1 MIAVNH
7 NIPEPLAR
15 WAARIAWFSLTV
27 IVAGAVL
34 HRLLGLPTPVALN
47 LFYGG
52 IGGALCAL
60 LLAMAAIARIWMRGR
75 TGAFNAGVAVFVSIG
90 LLSWPLSLWRTAS
103 SLPEINDVTTDTVNP
118 PQLSVMAN
126 ARGAGATPAK
136 YPAERFAAL
145 QLAAYPDLRT
155 LVVDRSA
162 EEVFDLASQ
171 ALRGRRGLGW
181 RVVSEQPPQ
190 SRPPRAGLIEA
201 NERTLIFGFTD
212 DVVIRVTG
220 SETEA
225 RVDIRSIS
233 RYGRHDLGANASR
246 VRRFMRELQ
255 ARLEATGPGI
265 ASRSGTRAA
274 QAGLLPG
281 AAGLKRP
288 RDRVLSKA
296 DARIERDRA
305 QLNAQRG
312 RGQKDRQRE

>member
-7 NIPEPLAR
+7 DIPEPLAR
-15 WAARIAWFSLTV
+15 WAARVAWFSLTV
-27 IVAGAVL
+27 IFAGALL
-34 HRLLGLPTPVALN
+34 HRFLGLPTPVALN

-52 IGGALCAL
+52 ISGALFAL
-60 LLAMAAIARIWMRGR
+60 LLAAAAIVRIWIRGR
-75 TGAFNAGVAVFVSIG
+75 SGAFNAGVAVFLALG

-103 SLPEINDVTTDTVNP
+103 NLPPINDITTDLINP
-118 PQLSVMAN
+118 PQLTVMAN

-136 YPAERFAAL
+136 YPGDRFAAL
-145 QLAAYPDLRT
+145 QQVAYPDLRT

-190 SRPPRAGLIEA
+190 LRPPRAGLIEA
-201 NERTLIFGFTD
+201 NERTMIFGFTD
-212 DVVIRVTG
+212 DVVIRVAG

-225 RVDIRSIS
+225 RVDVRSLS
-233 RYGRHDLGANASR
+233 RYGRHDLGANAAR

-265 ASRSGTRAA
+265 ASRGGTRAA
-274 QAGLLPG
+274 QAGLLPLG
-281 AAGLKRP
+281 PKRP
-288 RDRVLSKA
+288 RDRALSKA

-312 RGQKDRQRE
+312 RGQRDRQRE